1 MERMAERPHWAERI
15 RRERLAHGWSQPAAV
30 ANLQAVYAR
39 EHGKEGGSSESLL
52 RQWKAWEAGTNK
64 PTFWAPHIAR
74 VFGTVAAEMFPP
86 DRAVDALLISEAGMD
101 TAELIAR
108 LQRSSISDDTVYAV
122 QVKVDQLC
130 TAYRLTGPRELR
142 AEGQAWLRRIDGML
156 HESVTFAQHREL
168 LSLGGRLALLVGCVE
183 NDAGDQIAAET
194 TRAYALRLGSDV
206 DDRDV
211 MGWTYEMTAWFALTS
226 GDLHRAIAATRAGIQ
241 VAGERGVSVQLA
253 AQAAK
258 AWSRLGNRHEVEVA
272 LERGRTVLDALEP
285 PVNPDNHFA
294 IDPSKWVFYEMDAQ
308 RNVGNND
315 RARLYAEEVLR
326 AGVSPTGEERS
337 PMRNAEARLT
347 LAVVV
352 ARDGAVDDAVEL
364 GAAALT
370 GPRVSVPSLTMV
382 GRELTR
388 ELTAVG
394 LAEDPRT
401 REYDQTLTALATA

>member
-1 MERMAERPHWAERI
+1 MERPHWAERI
-15 RRERLAHGWSQPAAV
+15 RRERQAHGWSQPAAV
-30 ANLQAVYAR
+30 ANLRAIYA
-39 EHGKEGGSSESLL
+39 HDTGKEATGPESLV
-52 RQWKAWEAGTNK
+52 RQWKAWEAGDNK
-64 PTFWAPHIAR
+64 PTHWAPYIAR
-74 VFGTVAAEMFPP
+74 MFGTVEAEMFAP

-101 TAELIAR
+101 TAELVAR
-108 LQRSSISDDTVYAV
+108 LQRSSISDDTLYAV
-122 QVKVDQLC
+122 SVRVEQLC
-130 TAYRLTGPRELR
+130 TAYRHTSPGVLR
-142 AEGQAWLRRIDGML
+142 AEGHTWLRRIEAML
-156 HESVTFAQHREL
+156 GQSPTFAQHREL
-168 LSLGGRLALLVGCVE
+168 LALGGRLALLVGCVE
-183 NDAGDQIAAET
+183 NDAGDQVAAET
-194 TRAYALRLGSDV
+194 TRAYALRLGKDV
-206 DDRDV
+206 DDHDV
-211 MGWTYEMTAWFALTS
+211 MGWAYEMTAWFALTS
-226 GDLHRAIAATRAGIQ
+226 GDLHRAVAASRAGIK

-272 LERGRTVLDALEP
+272 LEHGRTVLDSLEP
-285 PVNPDNHFA
+285 PTNPDNHFA

-326 AGVSPTGEERS
+326 AGISPSGEERS

-347 LAVVV
+347 LAVVA

-364 GAAALT
+364 GTKALT

-388 ELTAVG
+388 ELTAAG

>member
-1 MERMAERPHWAERI
+1 MERPHWAERI
-15 RRERLAHGWSQPAAV
+15 RRERQAHGWSQPAAV
-30 ANLQAVYAR
+30 ANLRAIYAR
-39 EHGKEGGSSESLL
+39 ETGKEAVGPESLL
-52 RQWKAWEAGTNK
+52 RQWKAWEAGDNK
-64 PTFWAPHIAR
+64 PTHWAPYVAQ
-74 VFGTVAAEMFPP
+74 VFGTVEAEMFPP

-101 TAELIAR
+101 TAELVAR
-108 LQRSSISDDTVYAV
+108 LQRSSITDDTVYAV
-122 QVKVDQLC
+122 RVKVEQLC
-130 TAYRLTGPRELR
+130 TAYRLTSPAALR
-142 AEGQAWLRRIDGML
+142 AEGQAWLRRIDAML
-156 HESVTFAQHREL
+156 HEPVTYAQHGEL

-183 NDAGDQIAAET
+183 NDAGDQVAAET
-194 TRAYALRLGSDV
+194 TRAYALKLGSDV

-211 MGWTYEMTAWFALTS
+211 MGWAYEMTAWFALTS
-226 GDLHRAIAATRAGIQ
+226 GDLHRAVAASRAGME
-241 VAGERGVSVQLA
+241 VAGPRGVSVQLA

-258 AWSRLGNRHEVEVA
+258 AWSRLGNRHEVEVS
-272 LERGRTVLDALEP
+272 LERGREVLDKLPA
-285 PVNPDNHFA
+285 PVNPDDHFA

-326 AGVSPTGEERS
+326 AGVTPWGEERS

-347 LAVVV
+347 LAVVA
-352 ARDGAVDDAVEL
+352 ARDGAIDDAVEL
-364 GAAALT
+364 GTAALT

-388 ELTAVG
+388 ELAAAG